1 MVEYSSGGREVA
13 GSSPVIP
20 TLNLI
25 NRWGF
30 FIFYFYIMSHPF
42 NQAKYKP
49 ARPIT
54 LKGRFLV
61 GLVRFL
67 FRIRKLLGGK
77 DWLHPLTG
85 HHEDPR
91 KMTRKQQLYF
101 GYKYYFRA
109 IFKGDQGAGLEQHF
123 QSQGARFQKIDSAEK
138 TQKIT
143 LSAGGDLM
151 PYFCITSEQCKDL
164 WQESGDFFFD
174 ADLVVGNLETPL
186 NPNKPASFVPEVML
200 SNMYFNANEDMFD
213 VFSGF
218 GKYKGFDVLSTANN
232 HSMDQGEDG
241 VVQTIEFLD
250 QKGIQH
256 VGTAR
261 TENERDAFPIIEK
274 NGIKIAFLSYTF
286 SLNALVC
293 PEAKSYLVNH
303 LNLNE
308 ANPDLSLIV
317 HQAQLARQKGA
328 EFLVAFLHMGCAYQ
342 PYPSQTIVDNMHQ
355 ICRQTGIDLVLG
367 GHPHNAQP
375 IEFLKIQD
383 PHSGRQKQSTIV
395 YSQGDFVAYDIHK
408 WCKLPLLLKFDI
420 ARVNGSVCITDICAK
435 LFYNYAQLKN
445 GKVQSLRLLDYQ
457 RLKENPNVLAT
468 DKPAQREFEELAYFA
483 ESFLLKGNLEHLLVK
498 EERESK
504 GNEQDANESID
515 PS

>member
-1 MVEYSSGGREVA
+1 M
-13 GSSPVIP
+13 P
-20 TLNLI
+20 N
-25 NRWGF
+25 
-30 FIFYFYIMSHPF
+30 PF
-42 NQAKYKP
+42 DKAKYNP
-49 ARPIT
+49 VRPLT
-54 LKGRFLV
+54 LKGKFLV
-61 GLVRFL
+61 GLVRLL
-67 FRIRKLLGGK
+67 FKIRKTLGGK
-77 DWLHPLTG
+77 DWLHPMKG

-91 KMTRKQQLYF
+91 KMNFRQQLYF
-101 GYKYYFRA
+101 GYKYYFQA
-109 IFKGDQGAGLEQHF
+109 ILNGDEGAGLEQHF
-123 QSQGARFQKIDSAEK
+123 QSQGAKFENKDTSNSS
-138 TQKIT
+138 QKIT

-151 PYFCITSEQCKDL
+151 PYFCITSEQCKNL
-164 WQESGDFFFD
+164 WEESGDFFFD

-186 NPNKPASFVPEVML
+186 NPKKPASLVPEVML
-200 SNMYFNANEDMFD
+200 SNMYFNANQDMFE
-213 VFSGF
+213 VYSGL
-218 GKYKGFDVLSTANN
+218 GKYKGFDVLATANN
-232 HSMDQGEDG
+232 HSLDQGEDG

-261 TENERDAFPIIEK
+261 SENERDAFPIIEK

-293 PEAKSYLVNH
+293 PEGKAYLANH

-317 HQAQLARQKGA
+317 HQAQLARKKGA

-342 PYPSQTIVDNMHQ
+342 PYPSQTIVDNMQQ

-375 IEFLKIQD
+375 IEFLEIKD
-383 PHSGRQKQSTIV
+383 PFSGRQKQSTII

-420 ARVNGSVCITDICAK
+420 AKINEEVVISAIRAK

-445 GKVQSLRLLDYQ
+445 GKVESLRLLDYA
-457 RLKENPNVLAT
+457 RLRANSNILAT
-468 DKPAQREFEELAYFA
+468 DLLAQREFEELSYFA
-483 ESFLLKGNLEHLLVK
+483 EAFLLKGNLERFLVK
-498 EERESK
+498 EERDGK
-504 GNEQDANESID
+504 GNEQDANQPVHEL
-515 PS
+515 

>member
-1 MVEYSSGGREVA
+1 M
-13 GSSPVIP
+13 P
-20 TLNLI
+20 N
-25 NRWGF
+25 
-30 FIFYFYIMSHPF
+30 PF
-42 NQAKYKP
+42 DKAKYNP
-49 ARPIT
+49 VRPLT
-54 LKGRFLV
+54 LKGKFLV
-61 GLVRFL
+61 GLVRLL
-67 FRIRKLLGGK
+67 FKIRKTLGGK
-77 DWLHPLTG
+77 DWLHPMKG

-91 KMTRKQQLYF
+91 KMNFRQQLYF
-101 GYKYYFRA
+101 GYKYYFQA
-109 IFKGDQGAGLEQHF
+109 ILKGDEGAGLEQHF
-123 QSQGARFQKIDSAEK
+123 QSQGAKFENKDTSNSS
-138 TQKIT
+138 QKIT

-151 PYFCITSEQCKDL
+151 PYFCITSEQCKNL
-164 WQESGDFFFD
+164 WEESGDFFFD

-186 NPNKPASFVPEVML
+186 NPKKPASLVPEVML
-200 SNMYFNANEDMFD
+200 SNMYFNANQDMFE
-213 VFSGF
+213 VYSGL
-218 GKYKGFDVLSTANN
+218 GKYKGFDVLATANN
-232 HSMDQGEDG
+232 HSLDQGEDG

-261 TENERDAFPIIEK
+261 SENERDAFPIIEK

-293 PEAKSYLVNH
+293 PEGKAYLANH

-342 PYPSQTIVDNMHQ
+342 PYPSQTIADNMQQ

-375 IEFLKIQD
+375 IEFLEIKD
-383 PHSGRQKQSTIV
+383 PFSGRQKQSTII

-420 ARVNGSVCITDICAK
+420 AKINEEVVISAIHAK

-445 GKVQSLRLLDYQ
+445 GKVESLRLLDYT
-457 RLKENPNVLAT
+457 RLRANPNILAT
-468 DKPAQREFEELAYFA
+468 DQPAQHEFEELSYFA
-483 ESFLLKGNLEHLLVK
+483 EEFLLKGNLEHFLVK
-498 EERESK
+498 EERDGK
-504 GNEQDANESID
+504 GNEQDANQPVHEL
-515 PS
+515 

>member
-1 MVEYSSGGREVA
+1 MVCCKMLNF
-13 GSSPVIP
+13 
-20 TLNLI
+20 TLKLNLMPL
-25 NRWGF
+25 RQF
-30 FIFYFYIMSHPF
+30 PTSQF
-42 NQAKYKP
+42 NP
-49 ARPIT
+49 VRPLT
-54 LKGRFLV
+54 LKGKFLV
-61 GLVRFL
+61 GLVRLL
-67 FRIRKLLGGK
+67 FKIRKTLGGK
-77 DWLHPLTG
+77 DWLHPMKG

-91 KMTRKQQLYF
+91 KMNFRQQLYF
-101 GYKYYFRA
+101 GYKYYFQA
-109 IFKGDQGAGLEQHF
+109 ILKGDEGAGLEQHF
-123 QSQGARFQKIDSAEK
+123 QSQGAKFENKDTSNSS
-138 TQKIT
+138 QKIT

-151 PYFCITSEQCKDL
+151 PYFCITSEQCKNL
-164 WQESGDFFFD
+164 WVESGDFFFD

-186 NPNKPASFVPEVML
+186 NPKKPASLVPEVML
-200 SNMYFNANEDMFD
+200 SNMYFNANQDMFA
-213 VFSGF
+213 VYSGL
-218 GKYKGFDVLSTANN
+218 GKYKGFDVLATANN
-232 HSMDQGEDG
+232 HSLDQGEDG

-261 TENERDAFPIIEK
+261 SENERDAFPIIEK

-293 PEAKSYLVNH
+293 PEGKAYLANH

-308 ANPDLSLIV
+308 ANPELSLIV

-342 PYPSQTIVDNMHQ
+342 PYPSQTIIDNMQQ

-375 IEFLKIQD
+375 IEFLEIKD
-383 PHSGRQKQSTIV
+383 PFSGRQKQSTII

-420 ARVNGSVCITDICAK
+420 AKINGEVVISAIRAK

-445 GKVQSLRLLDYQ
+445 GKVESLRLLDYAHL
-457 RLKENPNVLAT
+457 RENSNILAT
-468 DKPAQREFEELAYFA
+468 DLPAQHEFEELSYFA
-483 ESFLLKGNLEHLLVK
+483 EAFLLKGNLERFLVK
-498 EERESK
+498 EERDGK
-504 GNEQDANESID
+504 GNEQDANQPIHEL
-515 PS
+515 

>member
-1 MVEYSSGGREVA
+1 MVCCKMLNF
-13 GSSPVIP
+13 
-20 TLNLI
+20 TLKLNLMPL
-25 NRWGF
+25 RQF
-30 FIFYFYIMSHPF
+30 PTSQF
-42 NQAKYKP
+42 NP
-49 ARPIT
+49 VRPLT
-54 LKGRFLV
+54 LKGKFLV
-61 GLVRFL
+61 GLVRLL
-67 FRIRKLLGGK
+67 FKIRKTLGGK
-77 DWLHPLTG
+77 DWLHPMKG

-91 KMTRKQQLYF
+91 KMNFRQQLYF
-101 GYKYYFRA
+101 GYKYYFQA
-109 IFKGDQGAGLEQHF
+109 ILNGDEGAGLEQHF
-123 QSQGARFQKIDSAEK
+123 QSQGAKFENKDTSNSS
-138 TQKIT
+138 QKIT

-151 PYFCITSEQCKDL
+151 PYFCITSEQCKNL
-164 WQESGDFFFD
+164 WEECGDFFFD

-186 NPNKPASFVPEVML
+186 NPKKPASLVPEVML
-200 SNMYFNANEDMFD
+200 SNMYFNANQDMFA
-213 VFSGF
+213 VYSGL
-218 GKYKGFDVLSTANN
+218 GKYKGFDVLATANN
-232 HSMDQGEDG
+232 HSLDQGEDG

-261 TENERDAFPIIEK
+261 SENERDAFPIIEK

-293 PEAKSYLVNH
+293 PEGKAYLANH

-342 PYPSQTIVDNMHQ
+342 PYPSQTIIDNMQQ

-375 IEFLKIQD
+375 IEFLEIKD
-383 PHSGRQKQSTIV
+383 PFSGRQKQSTII

-420 ARVNGSVCITDICAK
+420 AKINGEVVISAIRAK

-445 GKVQSLRLLDYQ
+445 GKVESLRLLDYAHL
-457 RLKENPNVLAT
+457 RENSNILAT
-468 DKPAQREFEELAYFA
+468 DLPAQHEFEELSYFA
-483 ESFLLKGNLEHLLVK
+483 EAFLLKGNLERFLVK
-498 EERESK
+498 EERDGK
-504 GNEQDANESID
+504 GNEQDANQPIHEL
-515 PS
+515 

>member
-1 MVEYSSGGREVA
+1 MVCCKMLNF
-13 GSSPVIP
+13 
-20 TLNLI
+20 TLKLNLMPL
-25 NRWGF
+25 RQF
-30 FIFYFYIMSHPF
+30 PTSQF
-42 NQAKYKP
+42 NP
-49 ARPIT
+49 VRPLT
-54 LKGRFLV
+54 LKGKFLV
-61 GLVRFL
+61 GLVRLL
-67 FRIRKLLGGK
+67 FKIRKTLGGK
-77 DWLHPLTG
+77 DWLHPMKG

-91 KMTRKQQLYF
+91 KMNFRQQLYF
-101 GYKYYFRA
+101 GYKYYFQA
-109 IFKGDQGAGLEQHF
+109 ILNGDEGAGLEQHF
-123 QSQGARFQKIDSAEK
+123 QSQGAKFENKDTSNSS
-138 TQKIT
+138 QKIT

-151 PYFCITSEQCKDL
+151 PYFCITSEQCKNL
-164 WQESGDFFFD
+164 WEESGDFFFD

-186 NPNKPASFVPEVML
+186 NPKKPASLVPEVML
-200 SNMYFNANEDMFD
+200 SNMYFNANQDMFA
-213 VFSGF
+213 VYSGL
-218 GKYKGFDVLSTANN
+218 GKYKGFDVLATANN
-232 HSMDQGEDG
+232 HSLDQGEDG

-261 TENERDAFPIIEK
+261 SENERDAFPIIEK

-293 PEAKSYLVNH
+293 PEGKAYLANH

-342 PYPSQTIVDNMHQ
+342 PYPSQTIVDNMQQ

-375 IEFLKIQD
+375 IEFLEIKD
-383 PHSGRQKQSTIV
+383 PFSGRQKQSTII

-420 ARVNGSVCITDICAK
+420 AKINGEVVISAIHAK

-445 GKVQSLRLLDYQ
+445 GKVESLRLLDYAHL
-457 RLKENPNVLAT
+457 RENSNILAT
-468 DKPAQREFEELAYFA
+468 DLPAQHEFEELSYFA
-483 ESFLLKGNLEHLLVK
+483 EAFLLKGNLERFLVK
-498 EERESK
+498 EERDGK
-504 GNEQDANESID
+504 GNEQDANQPIHEL
-515 PS
+515 

>member
-1 MVEYSSGGREVA
+1 MVCCKMLNF
-13 GSSPVIP
+13 
-20 TLNLI
+20 TLKLNLMPL
-25 NRWGF
+25 RQF
-30 FIFYFYIMSHPF
+30 PTSQF
-42 NQAKYKP
+42 NP
-49 ARPIT
+49 VRPLT
-54 LKGRFLV
+54 LKGKFLV
-61 GLVRFL
+61 GLVRLL
-67 FRIRKLLGGK
+67 FKIRKTLGGK
-77 DWLHPLTG
+77 DWLHPMKG

-91 KMTRKQQLYF
+91 KMNFRQQLYF
-101 GYKYYFRA
+101 GYKYYFQA
-109 IFKGDQGAGLEQHF
+109 ILNGDEGAGLEQHF
-123 QSQGARFQKIDSAEK
+123 QSQGAKFENKDTSNSS
-138 TQKIT
+138 QKIT

-151 PYFCITSEQCKDL
+151 PYFCITSEQCKNL
-164 WQESGDFFFD
+164 WEESGDFFFD

-186 NPNKPASFVPEVML
+186 NPKKPASLVPEVML
-200 SNMYFNANEDMFD
+200 SNMYFNANQDMFA
-213 VFSGF
+213 VYSGL
-218 GKYKGFDVLSTANN
+218 GKYKGFDVLATANN
-232 HSMDQGEDG
+232 HSLDQGEDG

-261 TENERDAFPIIEK
+261 SENERDAFPIIEK

-293 PEAKSYLVNH
+293 PEGKAYLANH

-342 PYPSQTIVDNMHQ
+342 PYPSQTIIDNMQQ

-375 IEFLKIQD
+375 IEFLEIKD
-383 PHSGRQKQSTIV
+383 PFSGRQKQSTII

-420 ARVNGSVCITDICAK
+420 AKINGEVVISAIRAK

-445 GKVQSLRLLDYQ
+445 GKVESLRLLDYAHL
-457 RLKENPNVLAT
+457 RENSNILAT
-468 DKPAQREFEELAYFA
+468 DLPAQHEFEELSYFA
-483 ESFLLKGNLEHLLVK
+483 EAFLLKGNLERFLVK
-498 EERESK
+498 EERDGK
-504 GNEQDANESID
+504 GNEQDANQPIHEL
-515 PS
+515 

>member
-1 MVEYSSGGREVA
+1 MVCCKMLNF
-13 GSSPVIP
+13 
-20 TLNLI
+20 TLKLNLMPL
-25 NRWGF
+25 RQF
-30 FIFYFYIMSHPF
+30 PTSQF
-42 NQAKYKP
+42 NP
-49 ARPIT
+49 VRPLT
-54 LKGRFLV
+54 LKGKFLV
-61 GLVRFL
+61 GLVRLL
-67 FRIRKLLGGK
+67 FKIRKTLGGK
-77 DWLHPLTG
+77 DWLHPMKG

-91 KMTRKQQLYF
+91 KMNFRQQLYF
-101 GYKYYFRA
+101 GYKYYFQA
-109 IFKGDQGAGLEQHF
+109 ILKGDEGAGLEQHF
-123 QSQGARFQKIDSAEK
+123 QSQGAKFEDKDTSK
-138 TQKIT
+138 SSQKIT

-151 PYFCITSEQCKDL
+151 PYFCITSEQCKNL
-164 WQESGDFFFD
+164 WVESGDFFFD

-186 NPNKPASFVPEVML
+186 NPKKPASLVPEVML
-200 SNMYFNANEDMFD
+200 SNMYFNANQDMFA
-213 VFSGF
+213 VYSGL
-218 GKYKGFDVLSTANN
+218 GKYKGFDVLATANN
-232 HSMDQGEDG
+232 HSLDQGEDG

-261 TENERDAFPIIEK
+261 SENERDAFPIIEK

-293 PEAKSYLVNH
+293 PEGKAYLANH

-308 ANPDLSLIV
+308 ANPELSLIV

-342 PYPSQTIVDNMHQ
+342 PYPSQTIIDNMQQ

-375 IEFLKIQD
+375 IEFLEIKD
-383 PHSGRQKQSTIV
+383 PFSGRQKQSTII

-420 ARVNGSVCITDICAK
+420 AKINGEVVISAIRAK

-445 GKVQSLRLLDYQ
+445 GKVESLRLLDYAHL
-457 RLKENPNVLAT
+457 RENSNILAT
-468 DKPAQREFEELAYFA
+468 DLPAQHEFEELSYFA
-483 ESFLLKGNLEHLLVK
+483 EAFLLKGNLERFLVK
-498 EERESK
+498 EERDGK
-504 GNEQDANESID
+504 GNEQDANQPIHEL
-515 PS
+515 

>member
-1 MVEYSSGGREVA
+1 MLNF
-13 GSSPVIP
+13 
-20 TLNLI
+20 TLKLNLMPL
-25 NRWGF
+25 RQF
-30 FIFYFYIMSHPF
+30 PTSQF
-42 NQAKYKP
+42 NP
-49 ARPIT
+49 VRPLT
-54 LKGRFLV
+54 LKGKFLV
-61 GLVRFL
+61 GLVRLL
-67 FRIRKLLGGK
+67 FKIRKTLGGK
-77 DWLHPLTG
+77 DWLHPMKG

-91 KMTRKQQLYF
+91 KMNFRQQLYF
-101 GYKYYFRA
+101 GYKYYFQA
-109 IFKGDQGAGLEQHF
+109 ILNGDEGAGLEQHF
-123 QSQGARFQKIDSAEK
+123 QSQGAKFENKDTSNSS
-138 TQKIT
+138 QKIT

-151 PYFCITSEQCKDL
+151 PYFCITSEQCKNL
-164 WQESGDFFFD
+164 WEESGDFFFD

-186 NPNKPASFVPEVML
+186 NPKKPASLVPEVML
-200 SNMYFNANEDMFD
+200 SNMYFNANQDMFA
-213 VFSGF
+213 VYSGL
-218 GKYKGFDVLSTANN
+218 GKYKGFDVLATANN
-232 HSMDQGEDG
+232 HSLDQGEDG

-261 TENERDAFPIIEK
+261 SENERDAFPIIEK

-293 PEAKSYLVNH
+293 PEGKAYLANH

-342 PYPSQTIVDNMHQ
+342 PYPSQTIIDNMQQ

-375 IEFLKIQD
+375 IEFLEIKD
-383 PHSGRQKQSTIV
+383 PFSGRQKQSTII
-395 YSQGDFVAYDIHK
+395 YSQGDFVAFDIHK

-420 ARVNGSVCITDICAK
+420 AKINGEVVISAIRAK

-445 GKVQSLRLLDYQ
+445 GKVESLRLLDYAHL
-457 RLKENPNVLAT
+457 RENSNILAT
-468 DKPAQREFEELAYFA
+468 DLPAQHEFEELSYFA
-483 ESFLLKGNLEHLLVK
+483 EGFLLKGNLERFLVK
-498 EERESK
+498 EERDGK
-504 GNEQDANESID
+504 GNEQDANQPIHEL
-515 PS
+515 

>member
-1 MVEYSSGGREVA
+1 MVCCKMLNF
-13 GSSPVIP
+13 
-20 TLNLI
+20 TLKLNLMPL
-25 NRWGF
+25 RQF
-30 FIFYFYIMSHPF
+30 PTSQF
-42 NQAKYKP
+42 NP
-49 ARPIT
+49 VRPLT
-54 LKGRFLV
+54 LKGKFLV
-61 GLVRFL
+61 GLVRLL
-67 FRIRKLLGGK
+67 FKIRKTLGGK
-77 DWLHPLTG
+77 DWLHPMKG

-91 KMTRKQQLYF
+91 KMNFRQQLYF
-101 GYKYYFRA
+101 GYKYYFQA
-109 IFKGDQGAGLEQHF
+109 ILNGDEGAGLEQHF
-123 QSQGARFQKIDSAEK
+123 QSQGAKFENKDTSNSS
-138 TQKIT
+138 QKIT

-151 PYFCITSEQCKDL
+151 PYFCITSEQCKNL
-164 WQESGDFFFD
+164 WEESGDFFFD

-186 NPNKPASFVPEVML
+186 NPKKPASLVPEVML
-200 SNMYFNANEDMFD
+200 SNMYFNANQDMFA
-213 VFSGF
+213 VYSGL
-218 GKYKGFDVLSTANN
+218 GKYKGFDVLATANN
-232 HSMDQGEDG
+232 HSLDQGEDG

-261 TENERDAFPIIEK
+261 SENERDAFPIIEK

-293 PEAKSYLVNH
+293 PEGKAYLANH

-342 PYPSQTIVDNMHQ
+342 PYPSQTIIDNMQQ

-375 IEFLKIQD
+375 IEFLEIKD
-383 PHSGRQKQSTIV
+383 PFSGRQKQSTII
-395 YSQGDFVAYDIHK
+395 YSQGDFVAFDIHK

-420 ARVNGSVCITDICAK
+420 AKINGEVVISAIRAK

-445 GKVQSLRLLDYQ
+445 GKVESLRLLDYAHL
-457 RLKENPNVLAT
+457 RENSNILAT
-468 DKPAQREFEELAYFA
+468 DLPAQHEFEELSYFA
-483 ESFLLKGNLEHLLVK
+483 EAFLLKGNLERFLVK
-498 EERESK
+498 EERDGK
-504 GNEQDANESID
+504 GNEQDANQPIHEL
-515 PS
+515 

>member
-1 MVEYSSGGREVA
+1 MPLRQFPTSQFN
-13 GSSPVIP
+13 PV
-20 TLNLI
+20 
-25 NRWGF
+25 
-30 FIFYFYIMSHPF
+30 
-42 NQAKYKP
+42 
-49 ARPIT
+49 RPLT
-54 LKGRFLV
+54 LKGKFLV
-61 GLVRFL
+61 GLVRLL
-67 FRIRKLLGGK
+67 FKIRKTLGGK
-77 DWLHPLTG
+77 DWLHPMKG

-91 KMTRKQQLYF
+91 KMNFRQQLYF
-101 GYKYYFRA
+101 GYKYYFQA
-109 IFKGDQGAGLEQHF
+109 ILNGDEGAGLEQHF
-123 QSQGARFQKIDSAEK
+123 QSQGAKFENKDTSNSS
-138 TQKIT
+138 QKIT

-151 PYFCITSEQCKDL
+151 PYFCITSEQCKNL
-164 WQESGDFFFD
+164 WVESGDFFFD

-186 NPNKPASFVPEVML
+186 NPKKPASLVPEVML
-200 SNMYFNANEDMFD
+200 SNMYFNANQDMFA
-213 VFSGF
+213 VYSGL
-218 GKYKGFDVLSTANN
+218 GKYKGFDVLATANN
-232 HSMDQGEDG
+232 HSLDQGEDG

-261 TENERDAFPIIEK
+261 SENERDAFPIIEK

-293 PEAKSYLVNH
+293 PEGKAYLANH

-342 PYPSQTIVDNMHQ
+342 PYPSQTIIDNMQQ

-375 IEFLKIQD
+375 IEFLEIKD
-383 PHSGRQKQSTIV
+383 PFSGRQKQSTII
-395 YSQGDFVAYDIHK
+395 YSQGDFVAFDIHK

-420 ARVNGSVCITDICAK
+420 AKINGEVVISAIRAK

-445 GKVQSLRLLDYQ
+445 GKVESLRLLDYAHL
-457 RLKENPNVLAT
+457 RENSNILAT
-468 DKPAQREFEELAYFA
+468 DLPAQHEFEELSYFA
-483 ESFLLKGNLEHLLVK
+483 EAFLLKGNLERFLVK
-498 EERESK
+498 EERDGK
-504 GNEQDANESID
+504 GNEQDANQHIHEL
-515 PS
+515 